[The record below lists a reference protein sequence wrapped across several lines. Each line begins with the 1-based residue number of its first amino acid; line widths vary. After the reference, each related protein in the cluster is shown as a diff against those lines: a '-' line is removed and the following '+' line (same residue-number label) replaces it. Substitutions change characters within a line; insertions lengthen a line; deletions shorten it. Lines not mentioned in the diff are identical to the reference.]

1 MIILVTA
8 IFILSFFLFIFYTKI
23 SVKFKLIDQPNDLS
37 VHKNNI
43 PTGAGIIFLIIF
55 YFFFIFGKFFIPVD
69 LFLLQKNLII
79 LIISLTFLSLISFY
93 DDVYNIHPLI
103 RLFFQVTTIFF
114 CTSLFNLELISLP
127 IKISIFLIIYF
138 WVYTINI
145 INFTDGVDGFLAIN
159 ALTFF
164 SCIFLYF
171 NFLNNVNFIYYTSLI
186 MIPVLLAY
194 LFFNKPN
201 AKIFMGDAG
210 SIFIGFLIGFISIQT
225 IILGRFDIVVSL
237 LAYTYIDCSLTI
249 VKKVL
254 KKQYPWA
261 RLFDYFFLIPIK
273 NKFTHKKVFFANC
286 IYNLCIVAVT
296 LVQIFFN
303 IKYLYLLSLLLAVL
317 LLFYFNSFSR
327 AQDQS

>member
-1 MIILVTA
+1 MTILLST
-8 IFILSFFLFIFYTKI
+8 IFILSFSLFIFYTRI
-23 SVKFKLIDQPNDLS
+23 SLKFKLIDQPNDLS

-55 YFFFIFGKFFIPVD
+55 YFFLIFYKFFIPVN
-69 LFLLQKNLII
+69 LFLLQKNLFI
-79 LIISLTFLSLISFY
+79 LILSLTFLSLISFY
-93 DDVYNIHPLI
+93 DDVHNIHPLI
-103 RLFFQVTTIFF
+103 RLFFQVTIIFF

-159 ALTFF
+159 AITFF

-171 NFLNNVNFIYYTSLI
+171 NFLNNENFIYYISLI

-194 LFFNKPN
+194 LFFNKPS
-201 AKIFMGDAG
+201 AKIFMGDTG

-225 IILGRFDIVVSL
+225 IILGRFDIIVSL
-237 LAYTYIDCSLTI
+237 LAYTYIDCSVTI
-249 VKKVL
+249 IKKIF
-254 KKQYPWA
+254 KKKYPWA
-261 RLFDYFFLIPIK
+261 RLFDYYFLIPIK
-273 NKFTHKKVFFANC
+273 NKFPHKKVFFANF
-286 IYNLCIVAVT
+286 IYNLFIIALV

-303 IKYLYLLSLLLAVL
+303 IKYLCLISLILAMLLLL
-317 LLFYFNSFSR
+317 YFNSFSKL
-327 AQDQS
+327 QGQN

>member
-1 MIILVTA
+1 MINLIAT
-8 IFILSFFLFIFYTKI
+8 IFILSFFLFICYIKI
-23 SVKFKLIDQPNDLS
+23 SFKFKLIDQPNDLN
-37 VHKNNI
+37 VHQNNI

-55 YFFFIFGKFFIPVD
+55 YFFLFFGKFFIPVD
-69 LFLLQKNLII
+69 IFLLQKNLII

-93 DDVYNIHPLI
+93 DDLYSIHPLI
-103 RLFFQVTTIFF
+103 RLFFQATTIFF
-114 CTSLFNLELISLP
+114 CTSLFNLELIPLS

-171 NFLNNVNFIYYTSLI
+171 NFLNNVNFIYYISLI
-186 MIPVLLAY
+186 IIPVLLTY
-194 LFFNKPN
+194 LFFNRPN

-237 LAYTYIDCSLTI
+237 LAYTYIDSTLTI
-249 VKKVL
+249 IKKIS

-273 NKFTHKKVFFANC
+273 NGFSHKKVFFANC
-286 IYNLCIVAVT
+286 IYNLCIVTVT

-303 IKYLYLLSLLLAVL
+303 IKYLCLLSLLLAVIL
-317 LLFYFNSFSR
+317 LLYFNSFSKF
-327 AQDQS
+327 QDQS

>member
-1 MIILVTA
+1 MTILLITVFII
-8 IFILSFFLFIFYTKI
+8 SYFLFIYYIKI
-23 SVKFKLIDQPNDLS
+23 SFKFKLIDQPNNLS

-43 PTGAGIIFLIIF
+43 PTGAGIIFLVIF
-55 YFFFIFGKFFIPVD
+55 YFFLIFYKFFIPGD
-69 LFLLQKNLII
+69 IFLLQKNLFI
-79 LIISLTFLSLISFY
+79 LIVSLTFLSIISFY

-103 RLFFQVTTIFF
+103 RLFFQITTIFF
-114 CTSLFNLELISLP
+114 CTSLFNLELVSLP

-145 INFTDGVDGFLAIN
+145 INFTDGVDGFLAVN

-171 NFLNNVNFIYYTSLI
+171 NFLDNVNFIYYISLI

-194 LFFNKPN
+194 LIFNKPN

-249 VKKVL
+249 IKKVF
-254 KKQYPWA
+254 KKQYPWT

-273 NKFTHKKVFFANC
+273 NKFSHKKVFFANC
-286 IYNLCIVAVT
+286 IYNSCISAII
-296 LVQIFFN
+296 LMQIFFN
-303 IKYLYLLSLLLAVL
+303 VKYLCLLSLLLAVL
-317 LLFYFNSFSR
+317 LLLYFNSFSR
-327 AQDQS
+327 FQGQN

>member
-1 MIILVTA
+1 
-8 IFILSFFLFIFYTKI
+8 
-23 SVKFKLIDQPNDLS
+23 
-37 VHKNNI
+37 
-43 PTGAGIIFLIIF
+43 
-55 YFFFIFGKFFIPVD
+55 
-69 LFLLQKNLII
+69 
-79 LIISLTFLSLISFY
+79 
-93 DDVYNIHPLI
+93 
-103 RLFFQVTTIFF
+103 
-114 CTSLFNLELISLP
+114 
-127 IKISIFLIIYF
+127 
-138 WVYTINI
+138 
-145 INFTDGVDGFLAIN
+145 
-159 ALTFF
+159 
-164 SCIFLYF
+164 
-171 NFLNNVNFIYYTSLI
+171 

-249 VKKVL
+249 IKKVF

-286 IYNLCIVAVT
+286 IYNLCIIAVT

-303 IKYLYLLSLLLAVL
+303 IKYLCLLSLLLAVL
-317 LLFYFNSFSR
+317 LLLYFNSFSR
-327 AQDQS
+327 SQDQS